1 MRRRTFSIMFSL
13 KVLTNSHFRGS
24 TPPRGTEYL
33 KEMTLDEKIE
43 YSINLLRKSEEM
55 ALRMDPENG
64 FYLAF
69 SGGKDSQVLYH
80 LAVQGGVKFKAH
92 MNLTSVDPPEVI
104 RFVKKNY
111 PDVELIKPRMSIY
124 EMAKKK
130 GCLPT
135 RLVRWCCEE
144 FKEMSGAG
152 KVTLIG
158 IRKSESTNRKKRN
171 EIETGDRKFSGTF
184 DQWSEHQEKMVT
196 CVGGKDKILVSPI
209 LYWTEKDVWDYL
221 KRMHIPYCELYD
233 KGYKRIGCIM
243 CPMSNYKQNM
253 REMKDFPHVGKNWRK
268 TIEWLIENKWKDK
281 PLLQDPDMA
290 LKWWISK
297 KSFKEFYAD
306 EVMQQKLEFKD

>member
-1 MRRRTFSIMFSL
+1 MMNVQHTDISEYMAL
-13 KVLTNSHFRGS
+13 KDKIQYSVDLL
-24 TPPRGTEYL
+24 L
-33 KEMTLDEKIE
+33 KC
-43 YSINLLRKSEEM
+43 EEM

-80 LAVQGGVKFKAH
+80 LALQAGVKFKAH

-111 PDVELIKPRMSIY
+111 PDVELIKPKMSIY

-130 GCLPT
+130 GVLPT
-135 RLVRWCCEE
+135 RIARWCCEE

-158 IRKSESTNRKKRN
+158 IRKSESVRRSKRN
-171 EIETGDRKFSGTF
+171 EIETGNRKFSGTF
-184 DQWSEHQEKMVT
+184 DQWSEHQEKMVA

-209 LYWTEKDVWDYL
+209 LHWTEKDVWDYL

-243 CPMSNYKQNM
+243 CPMSNYKQNV

-281 PLLQDPDMA
+281 PILQDPDMA
-290 LKWWISK
+290 FKWWISK

-306 EVMQQKLEFKD
+306 EVMQQKIEF

>member
-1 MRRRTFSIMFSL
+1 
-13 KVLTNSHFRGS
+13 
-24 TPPRGTEYL
+24 
-33 KEMTLDEKIE
+33 MTLDEKIE

-69 SGGKDSQVLYH
+69 SGGKDSQALYH

-130 GCLPT
+130 GVLPT
-135 RLVRWCCEE
+135 RIARWCCEE

-158 IRKSESTNRKKRN
+158 IRKSESVRRSKRN

-209 LYWTEKDVWDYL
+209 LYWTEKEVWEYL
-221 KRMHIPYCELYD
+221 NRNHIPHCGLYD
-233 KGYKRIGCIM
+233 KGYRRIGCIC
-243 CPMSNYKQNM
+243 CPMSNSKQKAK
-253 REMKDFPHVGKNWRK
+253 EIQDFPHVKRNWEK
-268 TIEWLIENKWKDK
+268 AIEWLIQNRWTKTQYFKSKD
-281 PLLQDPDMA
+281 LA
-290 LKWWISK
+290 FKWWISG
-297 KSFKEFYAD
+297 KSFDKFYAD